1 MNKLFNNKVSQIGS
15 IMSLESKVNV
25 VGSASIQRSI
35 YYSDYDL
42 FETIQN
48 KTSTV
53 ILNHFRSVFNII
65 KSAPNT
71 VISDFKCGSSPNGSP
86 LRWDYSEIQSGVN
99 NGVSFD
105 EAIQQKGI
113 IKLDIISFIN
123 GRFVEI
129 TEVYNVK
136 INGKSNMDYTNEEVV
151 KSITADYK
159 DEVKKLNFMKALK
172 KMYSISKLINNK
184 DPLLDI
190 LVTYFNSP
198 IGLLYRCKADLETI
212 LTILSYN
219 KFELKD
225 IIESLQALKE
235 QISAFPVNNDIEKIS
250 KIKLKADMKTQL
262 KKQIQNIND
271 FVNRDAKK
279 FISMNNL

>member
-71 VISDFKCGSSPNGSP
+71 VISDFKCGSSPNGFP
-86 LRWDYSEIQSGVN
+86 LRWDYSEINSGVN

-225 IIESLQALKE
+225 IIESLQTLKE

-271 FVNRDAKK
+271 YVNRDAKK
-279 FISMNNL
+279 FISRNNL

>member
-71 VISDFKCGSSPNGSP
+71 VISDFKCGSSPNGFP

-113 IKLDIISFIN
+113 IKLDIISYIN

-184 DPLLDI
+184 DPLLNI
-190 LVTYFNSP
+190 LVSYFNSP

-225 IIESLQALKE
+225 IIESLQTLKE

-250 KIKLKADMKTQL
+250 KIKLKADIKTQL

>member
-86 LRWDYSEIQSGVN
+86 LRWDYSEIHSGVN

-225 IIESLQALKE
+225 IIESLQTLKE

>member
-225 IIESLQALKE
+225 IIESLQTLKE

>member
-71 VISDFKCGSSPNGSP
+71 VISDFKCGSSPNGFP
-86 LRWDYSEIQSGVN
+86 LRWDYSEIHSGIN

-225 IIESLQALKE
+225 IIESLQTLKE

>member
-113 IKLDIISFIN
+113 IKLDIISYIN

-225 IIESLQALKE
+225 IIESLQTLKE

>member
-48 KTSTV
+48 KTSSV

-113 IKLDIISFIN
+113 IKLDIISYIN

-225 IIESLQALKE
+225 IIESLQTLKE

>member
-48 KTSTV
+48 KTSSV

-113 IKLDIISFIN
+113 IKLDIISYIN

-136 INGKSNMDYTNEEVV
+136 INGKSNMDYTNEEVI
-151 KSITADYK
+151 KSITTDYK

-225 IIESLQALKE
+225 IIESLQTLKE

>member
-15 IMSLESKVNV
+15 IISLESKVNV

-113 IKLDIISFIN
+113 IKLDIISYIN

-225 IIESLQALKE
+225 IIESLQTLKE

>member
-113 IKLDIISFIN
+113 IKLDIISYIN

-136 INGKSNMDYTNEEVV
+136 INGKSNMDYTNEEVI
-151 KSITADYK
+151 KSITTDYK

-184 DPLLDI
+184 DPLLNI
-190 LVTYFNSP
+190 LVSYFNSP

-225 IIESLQALKE
+225 IIESLQTLKE

-271 FVNRDAKK
+271 YVNRDAKK
-279 FISMNNL
+279 FISRNNL

>member
-151 KSITADYK
+151 KSITTDYK

-225 IIESLQALKE
+225 IIESLQTLKE

>member
-71 VISDFKCGSSPNGSP
+71 VISDFKCGSSPNGFP
-86 LRWDYSEIQSGVN
+86 LRWDYSEIHSGVN

-225 IIESLQALKE
+225 IIESLQTLKE

>member
-53 ILNHFRSVFNII
+53 ILNHLRSVFNIT

-71 VISDFKCGSSPNGSP
+71 VISDFKCGSSPNGFP
-86 LRWDYSEIQSGVN
+86 LRWDYSEIHSGVN

-113 IKLDIISFIN
+113 IK
-123 GRFVEI
+123 
-129 TEVYNVK
+129 
-136 INGKSNMDYTNEEVV
+136 
-151 KSITADYK
+151 
-159 DEVKKLNFMKALK
+159 
-172 KMYSISKLINNK
+172 
-184 DPLLDI
+184 
-190 LVTYFNSP
+190 
-198 IGLLYRCKADLETI
+198 
-212 LTILSYN
+212 
-219 KFELKD
+219 
-225 IIESLQALKE
+225 
-235 QISAFPVNNDIEKIS
+235 
-250 KIKLKADMKTQL
+250 
-262 KKQIQNIND
+262 
-271 FVNRDAKK
+271 
-279 FISMNNL
+279 

>member
-48 KTSTV
+48 KTSSV

-71 VISDFKCGSSPNGSP
+71 VISDFKCGSSPNGFP
-86 LRWDYSEIQSGVN
+86 LRWDYSEIHSGIN

-136 INGKSNMDYTNEEVV
+136 MNGKSNMDYTNEEVV

-190 LVTYFNSP
+190 LVNYFNSP

-225 IIESLQALKE
+225 IIESLQTLKE

>member
-105 EAIQQKGI
+105 KAIQQKGI
-113 IKLDIISFIN
+113 IKLDIISYIN

-225 IIESLQALKE
+225 IIESLQTLKE

>member
-86 LRWDYSEIQSGVN
+86 LRWDYSEIQNGVN

-113 IKLDIISFIN
+113 IKLDIISYIN

-225 IIESLQALKE
+225 IIESLQTLKE

>member
-113 IKLDIISFIN
+113 IKLDIISYIN

-136 INGKSNMDYTNEEVV
+136 INGKSNMDYTNEEVI
-151 KSITADYK
+151 KSITTDYK

-184 DPLLDI
+184 DPLLNI
-190 LVTYFNSP
+190 LVSYFNSP

-225 IIESLQALKE
+225 IIESLQTLKE

>member
-71 VISDFKCGSSPNGSP
+71 VISDFKCGSSPNGFP
-86 LRWDYSEIQSGVN
+86 LRWDYSEIHSGIN

-113 IKLDIISFIN
+113 IKLDIISYIN

-198 IGLLYRCKADLETI
+198 IGLLYRCKADLDTI
-212 LTILSYN
+212 LTVLSYN

-225 IIESLQALKE
+225 IIESLQTLKE

>member
-48 KTSTV
+48 KTSSV

-105 EAIQQKGI
+105 KAIQQKGI
-113 IKLDIISFIN
+113 IKLDIISYIN

-136 INGKSNMDYTNEEVV
+136 INGKSNMDYTNEEVI
-151 KSITADYK
+151 KSITTDYK

-184 DPLLDI
+184 DPLLNI
-190 LVTYFNSP
+190 LVSYFNSP

-225 IIESLQALKE
+225 IIESLQTLKE

>member
-71 VISDFKCGSSPNGSP
+71 VISDFECRSSPNGSP
-86 LRWDYSEIQSGVN
+86 LRWDYSEISSGVN

-225 IIESLQALKE
+225 IIESLQTLKE

>member
-71 VISDFKCGSSPNGSP
+71 VISDFKCGSSPNGFP

-136 INGKSNMDYTNEEVV
+136 INGKSNMDYTNEEVI
-151 KSITADYK
+151 KSTTTDYK
-159 DEVKKLNFMKALK
+159 DEVK
-172 KMYSISKLINNK
+172 
-184 DPLLDI
+184 
-190 LVTYFNSP
+190 T
-198 IGLLYRCKADLETI
+198 
-212 LTILSYN
+212 
-219 KFELKD
+219 
-225 IIESLQALKE
+225 
-235 QISAFPVNNDIEKIS
+235 
-250 KIKLKADMKTQL
+250 
-262 KKQIQNIND
+262 
-271 FVNRDAKK
+271 
-279 FISMNNL
+279 

>member
-71 VISDFKCGSSPNGSP
+71 VISDFKCGSSPNGFP
-86 LRWDYSEIQSGVN
+86 LRWDYSEIHSGVN

-190 LVTYFNSP
+190 LVNYFNSP

-225 IIESLQALKE
+225 IIESLQTLKE

>member
-48 KTSTV
+48 KTSSV

-113 IKLDIISFIN
+113 IKLDIISYIN

-136 INGKSNMDYTNEEVV
+136 MNGKSNMDYTNEEVI
-151 KSITADYK
+151 KSITTDYK

-184 DPLLDI
+184 DPLLNI
-190 LVTYFNSP
+190 LVSYFNSP

-225 IIESLQALKE
+225 IIESLQTLKE

-250 KIKLKADMKTQL
+250 RIKFKADMKTQL

>member
-71 VISDFKCGSSPNGSP
+71 VISDFKCGSSPNGFP
-86 LRWDYSEIQSGVN
+86 LRWDYSEIHSGIN

-190 LVTYFNSP
+190 LVNYFNSP

-225 IIESLQALKE
+225 IIESLQTLKE

>member
-1 MNKLFNNKVSQIGS
+1 M
-15 IMSLESKVNV
+15 
-25 VGSASIQRSI
+25 
-35 YYSDYDL
+35 
-42 FETIQN
+42 
-48 KTSTV
+48 
-53 ILNHFRSVFNII
+53 FNII

-105 EAIQQKGI
+105 KAIQQKGI
-113 IKLDIISFIN
+113 IKLDIISYIN

-225 IIESLQALKE
+225 IIESLQTLKE